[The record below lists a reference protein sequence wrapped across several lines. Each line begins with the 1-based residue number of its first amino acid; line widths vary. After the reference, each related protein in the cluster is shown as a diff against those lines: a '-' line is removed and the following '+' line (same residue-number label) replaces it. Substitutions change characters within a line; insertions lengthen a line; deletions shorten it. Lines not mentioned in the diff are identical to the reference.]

1 MRDEGGEMASV
12 ARVCVPACP
21 LSSLVV
27 GNDISMLIEGCSS
40 PTHRE
45 RKKDQGSHSASLLS
59 SILHSRYIILILI
72 LFFKTFVSECLVLL
86 KENNFKENILK
97 NTFFLGQCLFLLF
110 FKKMKV

>member
-45 RKKDQGSHSASLLS
+45 RKKDQGSHSTS
-59 SILHSRYIILILI
+59 LHSTY
-72 LFFKTFVSECLVLL
+72 S
-86 KENNFKENILK
+86 
-97 NTFFLGQCLFLLF
+97 
-110 FKKMKV
+110 